1 MARPHIPCLNKAF
14 PTQLLHARC
23 LYHVSLAPSL
33 ARWLARSLTQQSGNP
48 SHQIF
53 VCLQAYFTKG
63 FSSSHVIPWFL
74 LSASSRRRKK
84 FGIHVLLCMHEFF
97 QICFLQTV
105 ASSIRSSLSIIII
118 GRGGGGGGGGVVSGT
133 SVNRIV

>member
-1 MARPHIPCLNKAF
+1 
-14 PTQLLHARC
+14 
-23 LYHVSLAPSL
+23 
-33 ARWLARSLTQQSGNP
+33 
-48 SHQIF
+48 
-53 VCLQAYFTKG
+53 
-63 FSSSHVIPWFL
+63 
-74 LSASSRRRKK
+74 
-84 FGIHVLLCMHEFF
+84 VLLCMHEFF